1 MSEHTTPNPEDVQ
14 PSTAASPDA
23 PTGAPSEHLVSEDIQ
38 TKGRSIKS
46 TLENLLQEGNIRRI
60 LVKNKH
66 GRVLLDIPVTAGVG
80 TVAAA
85 AFLAPW
91 AVAIGAIAAFVSSV
105 TITVVRD
112 TSDDASTDAPSSQ
125 DPTPSS

>member
-1 MSEHTTPNPEDVQ
+1 MSEQNQAPAPEDVQ
-14 PSTAASPDA
+14 PAAVVPVPA
-23 PTGAPSEHLVSEDIQ
+23 PTEHLESEDIQ
-38 TKGRSIKS
+38 VKGRSIKQ
-46 TLENLLQEGNIRRI
+46 TLSNLLQEGNIRRI
-60 LVKNKH
+60 LVKNKR

-80 TVAAA
+80 TMAVA

-112 TSDDASTDAPSSQ
+112 APGTEDAPAPEA
-125 DPTPSS
+125 PTAS